1 MSASRGAPVPAAGH
15 PPASPGFR
23 RLSVAVS
30 AAGITTFALLYST
43 QALLP
48 LLGQHFAVSP
58 AQSALTVSLATLGLG
73 AGLLVAGP
81 LSDAWGRTPLLRA
94 SLGASV
100 VVAVATA
107 LAPSWPALLVLRTL
121 QGVALAGLPS
131 VMIAY
136 LREEVRPDAHARATG
151 GYIGGTALGGML
163 GRLVTGGVAELAGW
177 RAALAVIAALAAACA
192 LVAHLLLPPST
203 GFRATPQHPAAL
215 LRNLRTALAD
225 RVLLALYATGAAL
238 MGAFVAVYNAL
249 GFRLTAPPYALGVG
263 AASLV
268 FVAYAVGSVASPL
281 AGRIADR
288 RGRGPALRAATLVM
302 AAGLLLT
309 LPVPLAVLVLGVLV
323 LTAAFFAAH
332 GLASGWVSARAHAS
346 GAGAGQAS
354 SLYLIAYYAGSSAAG
369 ALAGGAWEATGW
381 AGVVV
386 LALGSLAVAVVLA
399 QGPLR
404 RAA

>member
-1 MSASRGAPVPAAGH
+1 M
-15 PPASPGFR
+15 
-23 RLSVAVS
+23 
-30 AAGITTFALLYST
+30 
-43 QALLP
+43 
-48 LLGQHFAVSP
+48 
-58 AQSALTVSLATLGLG
+58 SLATLGLG

-238 MGAFVAVYNAL
+238 MGAFVAVYNAI
-249 GFRLTAPPYALGVG
+249 GFRLTAQPFDLGLG
-263 AASLV
+263 AAGLV
-268 FVAYAVGSVASPL
+268 FLVYPLGSLSSAL
-281 AGRIADR
+281 AGRLADR
-288 RGRGPALRAATLVM
+288 TSRRAVVPVACAVTL
-302 AAGLLLT
+302 AGVLLT
-309 LPVPLAVLVLGVLV
+309 IPASLPVVVVGLAVMTIG
-323 LTAAFFAAH
+323 FFAVH
-332 GLASGWVSARAHAS
+332 GVASGWVPTRAHA
-346 GAGAGQAS
+346 GGVAAGQAA
-354 SLYLIAYYAGSSAAG
+354 SLYLFAYYAGSS
-369 ALAGGAWEATGW
+369 
-381 AGVVV
+381 VF
-386 LALGSLAVAVVLA
+386 GSLAGHAWTAAAWPGVTALAAALVVVSGLLA
-399 QGPLR
+399 LRLR
-404 RAA
+404 RTPSLDPLLR